1 MKTVTLSALLLVVTI
16 SLSSFVVS
24 HSTTNA
30 TKVATAKG
38 PGMLRA
44 HRQGSAISLTWSNS
58 ANAVEYRIE
67 RSNDGQFFDI
77 VDAMPNNGN
86 RSNSY
91 KDANFFPGILYYRVI
106 SINADGTEEP
116 SNTEV
121 LNVRQR

>member
-1 MKTVTLSALLLVVTI
+1 MKTITLSALLLVVTI
-16 SLSSFVVS
+16 SLSSFVLSSKVS
-24 HSTTNA
+24 NETTA
-30 TKVATAKG
+30 SVKA

-44 HRQGSAISLTWSNS
+44 HRQGSVISLTWSNS

-77 VDAMPNNGN
+77 VDALPNNGN

-91 KDANFFPGILYYRVI
+91 KDGSFFPGTLYYRI
-106 SINADGTEEP
+106 MCINGDGTEES
-116 SNTEV
+116 SNVEV

>member
-24 HSTTNA
+24 HNTTNA

-77 VDAMPNNGN
+77 VDEMPNNGN
-86 RSNSY
+86 RSHSY

-106 SINADGTEEP
+106 SINADQTEEP